1 MVLKLTVQK
10 QRSKQLL
17 RKVISGA
24 AVQMS
29 FKKGVLKNFE
39 FPSVMLL
46 KQTQQVNLYLLLPR
60 CCYLLFEMA
69 EIKIKLL
76 TYFFHRNV

>member
-60 CCYLLFEMA
+60 CYLLFEMA